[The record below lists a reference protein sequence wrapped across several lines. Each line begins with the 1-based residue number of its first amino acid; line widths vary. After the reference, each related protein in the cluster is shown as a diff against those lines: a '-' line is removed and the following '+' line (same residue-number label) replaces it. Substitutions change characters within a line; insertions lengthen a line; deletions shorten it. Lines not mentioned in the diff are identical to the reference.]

1 MTRDFKPGDLIFA
14 KMKGYPHWPARVD
27 ELPDGAVK
35 PPSNKM
41 PIFFFGTHET
51 AFLGPK
57 DIFPY
62 EENKEKYG
70 KPNKRKGFNEG
81 LWEIDNNPKVKFSNP
96 QNILSLVNAV
106 ESDEQDAQENLE
118 EHVDQS
124 PQKKRKYA
132 SKDLRL
138 LKLRVED
145 AEGTGFTAWESLD
158 DQMSKTFSGPLDINE
173 QLTLAANKH
182 SDSSS
187 GLGSPEKDLNT
198 SKEDNSDQL
207 GSEDGPTITPVKSK
221 RGRKKKVDILA
232 EAERNASAAALAEL
246 KPSPKRGRPASTEPK
261 VPKPRGR
268 PRLKPLPTLPD
279 PEIPEEKIKKKTL
292 EKSPKQLLPRKEDE
306 VTNENDDKPQKE
318 VSKKEVVVVVETKK
332 KVAGKVDS
340 TSHSESEEEQEQV
353 KQKGKIGRPPQA
365 AVKRAAKPV
374 QEKEVVEKKKK
385 PDDAVETESHT
396 KEETKKAEVRK
407 FDKKKETSIDARL
420 QRIHAEIKS
429 SLKLDHQDVNRCI
442 IALDELASLQVTMQ
456 HAQKHTD
463 MITTLKRIR
472 RFKASQ
478 VVMEKSSMLYNKF
491 KNMFLVGEGDS
502 VITQVLNKSLAEQ
515 RQQEEANKSK
525 DAGKR
530 GPHKKTE
537 REHSS
542 DTKAVNGGREARDQD
557 SDEENDKED

>member
-1 MTRDFKPGDLIFA
+1 MTRDYKPGDLIFA

-35 PPSNKM
+35 SPSNKM

-81 LWEIDNNPKVKFSNP
+81 LWEIDNNPKVKFSTP
-96 QNILSLVNAV
+96 QNILSLADAV
-106 ESDEQDAQENLE
+106 EGNEEDAQESLE
-118 EHVDQS
+118 EPEDQS
-124 PQKKRKYA
+124 PQKKRKI
-132 SKDLRL
+132 
-138 LKLRVED
+138 V
-145 AEGTGFTAWESLD
+145 T
-158 DQMSKTFSGPLDINE
+158 SKTSS
-173 QLTLAANKH
+173 KH

-198 SKEDNSDQL
+198 SKEDSSDQL
-207 GSEDGPTITPVKSK
+207 GSEDGPTNSPVKGK
-221 RGRKKKVDILA
+221 RGRKKKVDILS
-232 EAERNASAAALAEL
+232 EAERNASAAAIGQL
-246 KPSPKRGRPASTEPK
+246 KPSPKKGRPASTEPK

-268 PRLKPLPTLPD
+268 PRVRPLPTSPD
-279 PEIPEEKIKKKTL
+279 REITDEDQIKKKAL
-292 EKSPKQLLPRKEDE
+292 EKSPKQLLSRKDDE
-306 VTNENDDKPQKE
+306 AAKENDDKPQKE
-318 VSKKEVVVVVETKK
+318 TSKKDVETKK
-332 KVAGKVDS
+332 KVTGKVDS
-340 TSHSESEEEQEQV
+340 ASRSESEDEPEER
-353 KQKGKIGRPPQA
+353 KKGKVGRPPQ
-365 AVKRAAKPV
+365 VTLKRAAKPV
-374 QEKEVVEKKKK
+374 QEKEVADKKRKLE
-385 PDDAVETESHT
+385 DTAEAESHS
-396 KEETKKAEVRK
+396 KEETKKADVRK

-442 IALDELASLQVTMQ
+442 IALDELASLQITMQ

-478 VVMEKSSMLYNKF
+478 VVMEKASMLYNKF

-525 DAGKR
+525 DVGKR
-530 GPHKKTE
+530 GPHKKPE
-537 REHSS
+537 KEPSS
-542 DTKAVNGGREARDQD
+542 DTKAVNGGREAQDQAQQNGD
-557 SDEENDKED
+557 SGEENDGKEDKTTNQSTVGSKAAEPSKQISDDSASDN